1 MSDFR
6 LPKLNL
12 ITQIQTK
19 KHINTNTTNFIKEF
33 NDFNDKNLD
42 PGVQKKSEDKPKQ
55 DPDLERI
62 KIKAKKNLDEQKINN
77 F

>member
-1 MSDFR
+1 MMSDFR
-6 LPKLNL
+6 LPKLNP
-12 ITQIQTK
+12 ITQTQTK
-19 KHINTNTTNFIKEF
+19 KHINTNTTYKEF

-42 PGVQKKSEDKPKQ
+42 PVVQKKSEDKPKQ